1 MQTDNT
7 VKIDPAW
14 TVHELVHFRP
24 ETAAVLRSYG
34 IDTCCGGT
42 RTLTEAAKVAGLDAA
57 TLLHALEQVSIDST
71 S

>member
-1 MQTDNT
+1 MQIDDS

-24 ETAAVLRSYG
+24 ETAAALRSYG

-57 TLLHALEQVSIDST
+57 ALVHALEQVSLAST

>member
-1 MQTDNT
+1 MQIDDS

-14 TVHELVHFRP
+14 TVHELVHSRP

-42 RTLTEAAKVAGLDAA
+42 RTLTEAARVARLDAA
-57 TLLHALEQVSIDST
+57 ALVHELEQMSIGSAP
-71 S
+71 

>member
-1 MQTDNT
+1 MQIDHS

-14 TVHELVHFRP
+14 TVHELVQFRP

-42 RTLTEAAKVAGLDAA
+42 RTLTDAAKVAGLEAA
-57 TLLHALEQVSIDST
+57 VLVQALEQVSIGST
-71 S
+71 P

>member
-1 MQTDNT
+1 MQIDDS

-14 TVHELVHFRP
+14 TVHELVNFHP

-57 TLLHALEQVSIDST
+57 ALLRALEQVSVGSPA
-71 S
+71 

>member
-1 MQTDNT
+1 MQTDTN

-14 TVHELVHFRP
+14 TVHELVHFHP

-42 RTLTEAAKVAGLDAA
+42 RTLTEAAKVAGLDGAA
-57 TLLHALEQVSIDST
+57 LVRALEQVSIAGT
-71 S
+71 A

>member
-1 MQTDNT
+1 MQVHDS

-14 TVHELVHFRP
+14 TVHELVSFRP

-42 RTLTEAAKVAGLDAA
+42 RPLTEAAQAAGLELAA
-57 TLLHALEQVSIDST
+57 LLNALEQASLASA

>member
-1 MQTDNT
+1 MQVDNS

-24 ETAAVLRSYG
+24 ETAVVLRSYG

-42 RTLTEAAKVAGLDAA
+42 RTLTEAAKVSGLDAA
-57 TLLHALEQVSIDST
+57 ALVQALEQVSSDST
-71 S
+71 P

>member
-1 MQTDNT
+1 MLMDNS

-14 TVHELVHFRP
+14 TVHELVNFHP

-42 RTLTEAAKVAGLDAA
+42 RTLTEAAKIAGLDPAA
-57 TLLHALEQVSIDST
+57 LVQALEQVSSDST
-71 S
+71 A

>member
-1 MQTDNT
+1 MQIDER
-7 VKIDPAW
+7 VKIDRGW
-14 TVHELVHFRP
+14 TVHELVNFRP

-34 IDTCCGGT
+34 IDTCCGGP

-57 TLLHALEQVSIDST
+57 TLLHALEQVSIAGT